1 MGIESQR
8 RIAFAH
14 RLLEQPRET
23 KNVGECEVRASAL
36 GPAPDQVACPRVRAE
51 IVAVLG
57 LQKDETDL
65 GLREVRV
72 EREGALLRGRGALQ
86 VLGGLRAIQA
96 VLGLVEI
103 SLAEGR
109 PGRGI
114 CRIEP
119 DGPLE
124 HRHGLLVLP
133 GIAREGLAAEEEVV
147 RFRTLRVRR
156 RSARVGAGA
165 QGRQQALAHALQQL
179 LGQRDRCWR
188 PLSSS
193 VSRQTMRSPSVSR
206 PPSITRSRSPSFW
219 NWPVRMRRRVSSRLA
234 VFADRCFSRRIS
246 RWTRR
251 DAPRAPGRRR
261 ASWRSR
267 REVRGRR

>member
-1 MGIESQR
+1 M
-8 RIAFAH
+8 
-14 RLLEQPRET
+14 
-23 KNVGECEVRASAL
+23 RASAL

-57 LQKDETDL
+57 LQEDETDL

-103 SLAEGR
+103 SLAERR

-114 CRIEP
+114 FRIEP

-133 GIAREGLAAEEEVV
+133 GIAREGLAAEVEVV
-147 RFRTLRVRR
+147 RFRALRVRR

-179 LGQRDRCWR
+179 LGQRDHVGGRR
-188 PLSSS
+188 
-193 VSRQTMRSPSVSR
+193 
-206 PPSITRSRSPSFW
+206 
-219 NWPVRMRRRVSSRLA
+219 RRRVPPDDAISLGVDDLHRYAEPVALLLELAREDARRVELAARGLRVDVLSGVSPGGREGAHREPGGVGQRRGDLVGKSEAQVVDLA
-234 VFADRCFSRRIS
+234 VSQR
-246 RWTRR
+246 
-251 DAPRAPGRRR
+251 
-261 ASWRSR
+261 RSR
-267 REVRGRR
+267 TAERR